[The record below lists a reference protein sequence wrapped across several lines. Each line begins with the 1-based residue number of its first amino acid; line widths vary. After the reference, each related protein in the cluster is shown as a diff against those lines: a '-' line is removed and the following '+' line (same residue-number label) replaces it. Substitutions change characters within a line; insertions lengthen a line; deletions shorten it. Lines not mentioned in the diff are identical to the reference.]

1 MLENIKDK
9 LINIFTSRIFVL
21 TMIIMLLFAAIT
33 YRLFVLQIING
44 ESYLD
49 NFTLKIER
57 NKTIASTR
65 GTIYDRNGNVLASDK
80 LAYSVTI
87 EDNYDTDDN
96 YNMKLNDTIYKLIN
110 IVEKNGDKLNND
122 FDIIIDA
129 DGNYSYTLTGTKQL
143 RFLADIYGRT
153 QIDDLAYK
161 ESSATPDEVM
171 SYLCSSKKYGI
182 GKYTLKDDGTYD
194 FTPEEGYSKSEILKI
209 VTVRYSLNLNS
220 YQKYLATVIATNV
233 NESTVAEVM
242 ENKDLL
248 QGVDIAEDTV
258 RTYIDDP
265 SFSHILGYTGK
276 ISDEELTAYNES
288 ISQNAGSNLYELN
301 DMVGKAGIEQYMEKE
316 LQGVKGSQTI
326 FVDNLGR
333 VQETGEKVDPI
344 AGNDLYLTIDSDLQK
359 AVYQIL
365 EQKIAGILISKI
377 RDVKT
382 YVSTT
387 GSSSDIIIPI
397 TDVYYALFDNNFI
410 SIASMSEKDAGEYEK
425 QVQALYDE
433 REASILE
440 ELRNELSSSNTIY
453 ENLSEEMQVYESY
466 IVSMLQNSNVGVFDS
481 SKVDTENDVY
491 KNWKQGKISLSE
503 YLKEAIACG
512 WINTTK
518 LGNSEKY
525 LDSEE
530 IYDSLLN
537 FIINKLSDDL
547 SFSKKI
553 YKYMILNDV
562 ISGKQICHIMFEQ
575 GKLND
580 SDGKLAGL
588 DSGEIS
594 AYNFILKR
602 IRSLEITPADLA
614 LDPCSGS
621 CVVTDV
627 NTGEVL
633 ALVSYPSYDNSKL
646 ANSID
651 AAYYS
656 ALTVDQSLPLYNYAT
671 QQETAPGSTFKPVS
685 ATAGLEEGVISP
697 GETIDCVGI
706 FEKITPSPKCWIYP
720 NGTHGN
726 LNVIGAI
733 QNSCN
738 FFFYEVG
745 YRLASLTGR
754 YDSDSGLA
762 IIKKYADLYGLT
774 EKSGIE
780 ITESEP
786 EVSTQDAVRSAIGQG
801 NHAYTT
807 VGLSRYVTTVANEG
821 TCFNLSLLDKLT
833 DSDGSLIEDFE
844 PDVRNYVD
852 VSSSTWDNVHEGMRM
867 AVVEDYDAFEDFPI
881 TAAGKTGTAQQITT
895 RPNHA
900 LFVGFA
906 PYDKPEIS
914 IATRIAYGYTSA
926 NAAEVSRDVFKY
938 YFKLDDKD
946 NIITGT
952 AVLPDSAEIGD

>member
-1 MLENIKDK
+1 MFEDIKDK
-9 LINIFTSRIFVL
+9 LINIFTSRFFVL
-21 TMIIMLLFAAIT
+21 TAVIICLFGAIT
-33 YRLFVLQIING
+33 YRLFVLQIIKG

-57 NKTIASTR
+57 SKTIASTR
-65 GTIYDRNGNVLASDK
+65 GTIYDRNGNILATDK

-96 YNMKLNDTIYKLIN
+96 YNMRLNNTIYNLIK

-122 FDIIIDA
+122 FDIIVNSNGDFE
-129 DGNYSYTLTGTKQL
+129 YTLEGTQQL

-153 QIDDLAYK
+153 LIDDLAYK
-161 ESSATPDEVM
+161 EMSATPDDVM
-171 SYLCSSKKYGI
+171 DYLCSEKKYGI
-182 GKYTLKDDGTYD
+182 GSYTQNADGSYK
-194 FTPEEGYSKSEILKI
+194 FTPKEGYSNDEILKI
-209 VTVRYSLNLNS
+209 ATVRYSLNLNS
-220 YQKYLATVIATNV
+220 FQKYIATTIATNV
-233 NESTVAEVM
+233 NEATVAEVM

-276 ISDEELTAYNES
+276 ISDEELTEYNSSVSENTS
-288 ISQNAGSNLYELN
+288 DDLYELN
-301 DMVGKAGIEQYMEKE
+301 DMVGKSGIEQYMERE
-316 LQGVKGSQTI
+316 LQGKKGSQTI

-333 VQETGEKVDPI
+333 VQDTGERVEPM

-365 EQKIAGILISKI
+365 EQKIAGILLSKI
-377 RDVKT
+377 RDVKA

-397 TDVYYALFDNNFI
+397 TDVYFALFDNNFI
-410 SIASMSEKDAGEYEK
+410 NISSMADEDAGEYEK
-425 QVQALYDE
+425 QVQALYRE
-433 REASILE
+433 RETNVLSALRDELE
-440 ELRNELSSSNTIY
+440 SSNTVY
-453 ENLSEEMQVYESY
+453 DNLTEEMQVYESY
-466 IVSMLQNSNVGVFDS
+466 IVTMLQSSNVGVFDS
-481 SKVDTENDVY
+481 TKVDTDNEVY
-491 KNWKQGKISLSE
+491 KNWRQNKVSLAE
-503 YLKEAIACG
+503 YLREAIAQG

-530 IYDSLLN
+530 IYNSLIE
-537 FIINKLSDDL
+537 FTINRLSNDL

-553 YKYMILNDV
+553 YKYMILDDT

-580 SDGKLAGL
+580 SDGKLASL
-588 DSGEIS
+588 DNGEIS
-594 AYNFILKR
+594 AYSFILRR

-621 CVVTDV
+621 CVVTNV

-656 ALTVDQSLPLYNYAT
+656 SLTVDKSLPLYNYAT

-697 GETIDCVGI
+697 GETIDCVGL

-720 NGTHGN
+720 HGTHGN

-745 YRLASLTGR
+745 YRLSSRSGR
-754 YDSDSGLA
+754 YDSDSGLDT
-762 IIKKYADLYGLT
+762 IKKYADMYGLT
-774 EKSGIE
+774 DKSGIE

-833 DSDGSLIEDFE
+833 DSSGSLITDFT
-844 PDVRNYVD
+844 PSVRNYVD
-852 VSSSTWDNVHEGMRM
+852 VASSTWDNIHEGMRM
-867 AVVEDYDAFEDFPI
+867 AVVEDYDAFEDFPM

-906 PYDKPEIS
+906 PYDNPEIS